1 MRIKNQAPLIVE
13 DDMDNKRKPLDP
25 NRFKSKGEPL
35 PKTKYS
41 NKLVKHSIFD
51 EPVDDVWGK
60 NGN

>member
-1 MRIKNQAPLIVE
+1 
-13 DDMDNKRKPLDP
+13 LDP